1 MPIPGS
7 IREKQFLSEI
17 AEQNVA
23 PPVAAPEFLQE
34 IKEPTHDHEELVEE
48 VEEPIVDATEKKK
61 SRWKK

>member
-34 IKEPTHDHEELVEE
+34 IKEPTHDHELWVEE
-48 VEEPIVDATEKKK
+48 TENCDCENCECDPCECE
-61 SRWKK
+61 